1 MAKIIN
7 FCLKLWSIGIRDTT
21 KFDTWYIWL
30 VYLATLFYATFIATI
45 LAQSKIQFRQYF
57 EFFDSV
63 KFGSSHRMCSF
74 KKDVLKNI
82 AKLRGKHLRHGIFLY
97 KVAGLGET
105 VAQVFS
111 CRLCDII
118 QNNLL
123 QNTSGR
129 LLRKLEFKIY

>member
-7 FCLKLWSIGIRDTT
+7 FCLKLWGIDIPDTT

-30 VYLATLFYATFIATI
+30 VYLATLFYATFIATMFHSVKNTISWIFWI
-45 LAQSKIQFRQYF
+45 L
-57 EFFDSV
+57 DSV

-105 VAQVFS
+105 LAQVLS
-111 CRLCDII
+111 WQLCDII
-118 QNNLL
+118 QNKLL

-129 LLRKLEFKIY
+129 LLRKVEFKIY